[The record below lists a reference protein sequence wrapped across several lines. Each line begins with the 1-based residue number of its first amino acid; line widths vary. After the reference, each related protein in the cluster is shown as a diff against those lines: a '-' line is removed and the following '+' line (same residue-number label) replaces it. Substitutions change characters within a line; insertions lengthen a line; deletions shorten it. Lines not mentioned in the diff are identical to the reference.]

1 MKNNRNID
9 IRSLKGPR
17 RRLKLEVIEGKR
29 YIKKRDLKKYFFDDM
44 WSIKDFRY
52 HFGLGHRIV
61 RGSLNRY
68 FSKEEIDKSHRD
80 KIAIKQT
87 GDKNSN
93 HINWYRP
100 RKLIPLSEL
109 EESIKLSKNK
119 KELKNNLNLSSWEL
133 SYIQQYYNFRLP
145 NKNTLVDDFSNN
157 NLSKK
162 EIIILAKML
171 KTFELDNGFLG
182 NDIKDIHQ
190 SIINL
195 LSLTYDLR
203 IIIKKLKKYYREYP
217 YYYPTN
223 LIEYQ
228 FFKVMKR
235 MKLNVIP
242 QFFIEKLH
250 IHVDFLIDD
259 YIILELDGQLHNY
272 QKDKVRD
279 LNLNSLGYK
288 VVRIDLKKENLNRFP
303 KIKDIRLCL
312 KKYLLKV

>member
-44 WSIKDFRY
+44 WS
-52 HFGLGHRIV
+52 
-61 RGSLNRY
+61 
-68 FSKEEIDKSHRD
+68 
-80 KIAIKQT
+80 
-87 GDKNSN
+87 
-93 HINWYRP
+93 
-100 RKLIPLSEL
+100 
-109 EESIKLSKNK
+109 
-119 KELKNNLNLSSWEL
+119 
-133 SYIQQYYNFRLP
+133 
-145 NKNTLVDDFSNN
+145 
-157 NLSKK
+157 
-162 EIIILAKML
+162 
-171 KTFELDNGFLG
+171 
-182 NDIKDIHQ
+182 IKDIHQ

-279 LNLNSLGYK
+279 LNLNSLDYK